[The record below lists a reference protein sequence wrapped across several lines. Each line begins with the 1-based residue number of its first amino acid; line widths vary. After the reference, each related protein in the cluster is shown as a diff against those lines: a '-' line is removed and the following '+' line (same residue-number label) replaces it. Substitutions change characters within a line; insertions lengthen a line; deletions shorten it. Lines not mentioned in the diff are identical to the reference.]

1 MLHERQ
7 NMIISIINKKGG
19 VGKTSFGF
27 SIAKD
32 LELYLQSNDASIIES
47 IYPNMSKISAQPK
60 LIDNCVYDFGGFVSA
75 GVLDIAAKSDFII
88 VPCTALYNSILR
100 TSETINELKEVNKNI
115 IVLITDY
122 TSVEDKEQVENA
134 LKSSFKNLKYFYF
147 KRSKILEN
155 SMRLGGSFK
164 ELGEASPLLKVAY
177 RNFLGEY
184 DRLLKTLKNI

>member
-1 MLHERQ
+1 
-7 NMIISIINKKGG
+7 MIISIINKKGG

-75 GVLDIAAKSDFII
+75 GVLDIATKSDFII

-122 TSVEDKEQVENA
+122 TSVEDKEQVESA
-134 LKSSFKNLKYFYF
+134 LKSNFKNLKYFYF

-184 DRLLKTLKNI
+184 DRLLKTLKSI